1 MTETQFWKLIDAA
14 YKRVNGD
21 REAQLELILEKLESK
36 DLEEIVEFQKR
47 LNEQIS
53 RAYRWDVIGAACFIG
68 VGQSDDGFL
77 DFRAWL
83 VAQGRETYEAVLAD
97 PQRIADLTFAESP
110 TEEWNFEELTSAAS
124 ELVGDEDG
132 SPCPYADSNDP
143 PSPVGDRFEL
153 TRFTLRTKYPRLWE
167 RFGDKWMIGIS

>member
-1 MTETQFWKLIDAA
+1 MTESQFWKLIDASH
-14 YKRVNGD
+14 KRAKGD
-21 REAQLELILEKLESK
+21 REAQLEWILEKLESK
-36 DLEEIVEFQKR
+36 EIEEIVDFQKR

-97 PQRIADLTFAESP
+97 PQRIADLAFAESP

-124 ELVGDEDG
+124 ELVSDEDG
-132 SPCPYADSNDP
+132 SQCPYADSNDP
-143 PSPVGDRFEL
+143 ASPLGESFEF
-153 TRFTLRTKYPRLWE
+153 TQVTLRTKFPRLWE
-167 RFGDKWMIGIS
+167 RFGDTWMIGIS